1 MEVLGFV
8 PNKYF
13 IIIWENI
20 PSGAGVIPVFYAS
33 Q

>member
-20 PSGAGVIPVFYAS
+20 PSRASVKSVFYAS